1 MVERLED
8 WPWSRYRSMV
18 GEANAPDWL
27 DADGLLSQFGRER
40 KSAIEAYRRFV
51 KDGRGLP
58 SPLDQTRHQGLLG
71 DDAFVERYR
80 QDKKPEELRG
90 VSKAHRR
97 SIALPLDDYRQ
108 RYPDRNEQWRGP
120 TCPAPTPCR
129 RSALISAFNRGRQAK
144 RLPGIMPGSPLRQR
158 SGGKGLGAG

>member
-1 MVERLED
+1 MIERLED

-58 SPLDQTRHQGLLG
+58 SPLDQTRHQGLLC

-80 QDKKPEELRG
+80 QDKKPEPRG
-90 VSKAHRR
+90 
-97 SIALPLDDYRQ
+97 
-108 RYPDRNEQWRGP
+108 
-120 TCPAPTPCR
+120 TPGSLQSPSAVY
-129 RSALISAFNRGRQAK
+129 RSA
-144 RLPGIMPGSPLRQR
+144 P
-158 SGGKGLGAG
+158 

>member
-1 MVERLED
+1 MIERLED

-18 GEANAPDWL
+18 GEASAPDWL

-40 KSAIEAYRRFV
+40 KSAIESYRRFV

-80 QDKKPEELRG
+80 QDKKPEELRE
-90 VSKAHRR
+90 VSKAPRR

-108 RYPDRNEQWRGP
+108 RYPDRNEAMARAYLSGAYTLSEIGAHFGVQYMTVSR
-120 TCPAPTPCR
+120 AVR
-129 RSALISAFNRGRQAK
+129 RLEQNDRD
-144 RLPGIMPGSPLRQR
+144 
-158 SGGKGLGAG
+158 